1 MLILARLSFAT
12 RLYKPAGVRLDGRK
26 DAGPDAIYRP
36 RPFRSA
42 EYNLLQN
49 RLKADESR
57 RKSGQE
63 RQNWL
68 NEAATYPENVKQKIK
83 NAIVEALSHKQNGN
97 DAPIPVKLQ
106 WKSNAGPPDVQVTYD
121 PGVPSYTIDISNCV
135 PPMALRRERKKQY

>member
-1 MLILARLSFAT
+1 MHGNYQFGALT
-12 RLYKPAGVRLDGRK
+12 
-26 DAGPDAIYRP
+26 
-36 RPFRSA
+36 
-42 EYNLLQN
+42 
-49 RLKADESR
+49 ADYYGLT
-57 RKSGQE
+57 GQE

-121 PGVPSYTIDISNCV
+121 PGVPSYTIDILNCV
-135 PPMALRRERKKQY
+135 PPIACGARGKSSINC